1 MKTILSMTSWL
12 LLVGLLAVGRSAEPG
27 VSPAVLDMAMETPVI
42 NTAPGSEYSD
52 ETRDYAMILGV
63 ERTPG
68 GRFWAAWIAGGDS
81 DLGYVVVTSSDD
93 QGQSWSQPRVV
104 IDPTDAPGLRRRSLV
119 GNLWCDPK
127 GRLWLFFDYSMGY
140 FDGRG
145 GVWAIVCDSPDAH
158 TPEWSAPRRIWHGAT
173 LNKPTVL
180 RSGEWLLPVS
190 LWTRDK
196 INPPVLRDLYHELDD
211 LRMAHLFVSTDEG
224 QTWARRGG
232 VAVAKSDFDEQS
244 LVERQDGSLWML
256 TRTTYGLAETVS
268 YDRGQTWSS
277 PQASPIQH
285 VNARVF
291 LRRLESGRLLLV
303 KHGQR
308 IDQRPRG
315 RSDLTAFLSDDDGRT
330 WQGGLVLDER
340 SGVSYPDGF
349 QAPDGTLFVAYDHNR
364 AADREILLARFTEQD
379 VLAKHPVSRQAQ
391 LRILVNKATG
401 PKKAK

>member
-1 MKTILSMTSWL
+1 MKTTLSVATWL
-12 LLVGLLAVGRSAEPG
+12 LLVGFLAVGSSAEPG
-27 VSPAVLDMAMETPVI
+27 VSPAVLEMAMETPVI
-42 NTAPGSEYSD
+42 NTAPGPEYSD
-52 ETRDYAMILGV
+52 EARDYAMILGV

-81 DLGYVVVTSSDD
+81 DLGYVVVATSDD
-93 QGQSWSQPRVV
+93 QGQTWSQLRLV

-140 FDGRG
+140 FDGRA
-145 GVWAIVCDSPDAH
+145 GVWAIVCDNPDADK
-158 TPEWSAPRRIWHGAT
+158 PQWSAPRRIWHGAT

-180 RSGEWLLPVS
+180 RSGEWLLPIS

-196 INPPVLRDLYHELDD
+196 IRPQILRDAYHELDD
-211 LRMAHLFVSTDEG
+211 LRMAHLFVSTDAG
-224 QTWARRGG
+224 TTWTRRGG
-232 VAVAKSDFDEQS
+232 VAVPQSDFDEQS
-244 LVERQDGSLWML
+244 LVERKDGSLWML

-268 YDRGQTWSS
+268 HDQGKTWSS
-277 PQASPIQH
+277 PQPSSIQH
-285 VNARVF
+285 VNARIF
-291 LRRLESGRLLLV
+291 LSRLQSGRLLLV
-303 KHGQR
+303 KHGQQ

-315 RSDLTAFLSDDDGRT
+315 RSHLTAFLSDDDGRT

-349 QAPDGTLFVAYDHNR
+349 QAPDGTLYIAYDHNR

-379 VLAKHPVSRQAQ
+379 VLAKTPVARQTR
-391 LRILVNKATG
+391 LRMLVNKATG
-401 PKKAK
+401 AQKGK